1 MQSIIDMVSDV
12 IVKKLLSNG
21 SFVDKLAD
29 TLMLNGVLDNVKQ
42 SVYEENQMDNKQ
54 TYATVTAIENR
65 LSYLRIDNLVLAD
78 EVDALE
84 QYSRCDCLLLH
95 GISESEKEAGH
106 DGCHTPYTLRRT
118 SGNFGLFRPLKGAL
132 QTRLTIKGGVL
143 HSEQD
148 LEPPPVSISQGPW
161 IHGVAHT

>member
-95 GISESEKEAGH
+95 GISESEKEAATH
-106 DGCHTPYTLRRT
+106 LTH
-118 SGNFGLFRPLKGAL
+118 SGGQVVILAYFDP
-132 QTRLTIKGGVL
+132 
-143 HSEQD
+143 
-148 LEPPPVSISQGPW
+148 
-161 IHGVAHT
+161 